1 MTLSSRRAAL
11 GIVLSTTALAGAVPA
26 ASSAHARSAA
36 AKQALAGTLKIKAGA
51 FAAGRPS
58 GSYFRMALPGG
69 ANYFANPGS
78 AATDKSYTLL
88 KPGTAGGLVLGK
100 YQSAATFDASGNS
113 QAGAIIK
120 PTPFAG
126 ILFGLATL
134 KREPASAPASAA
146 PSATVK
152 GSKLSL
158 QVSALTAA
166 WNKLFFNQGT
176 PKPGSKTPLA
186 TGTFKK
192 KTNAYTLD
200 WRSTIVGGPFNGF
213 TGVWHLEGTFKGK
226 LK

>member
-11 GIVLSTTALAGAVPA
+11 GILATTAALAAAVPA
-26 ASSAHARSAA
+26 GASASAHGAA
-36 AKQALAGTLKIKAGA
+36 ATTSLTGTLKIKPGT
-51 FAAGRPS
+51 FAAGKPS

-78 AATDKSYTLL
+78 SAADKSYTLL

-113 QAGAIIK
+113 QAGAIIR

-146 PSATVK
+146 PSATLK
-152 GSKLSL
+152 GSKLSVQL
-158 QVSALTAA
+158 SALTAA
-166 WNKLFFNQGT
+166 WNRLFFNQGT
-176 PKPGSKTPLA
+176 PKPGATTPLA

-192 KTNAYTLD
+192 
-200 WRSTIVGGPFNGF
+200 
-213 TGVWHLEGTFKGK
+213 
-226 LK
+226 

>member
-11 GIVLSTTALAGAVPA
+11 GMLATAAFAAAIPAGA
-26 ASSAHARSAA
+26 SAHARSAA
-36 AKQALAGTLKIKAGA
+36 TTASLSGTLKIRAGT
-51 FAAGRPS
+51 FAAGKPA

-78 AATDKSYTLL
+78 SATDKSYTLL

-100 YQSAATFDASGNS
+100 YQSAAPFDASGNS
-113 QAGAIIK
+113 QAGAIIR

-126 ILFGLATL
+126 ILFGVATL
-134 KREPASAPASAA
+134 RREPAGAPASAA
-146 PSATVK
+146 PSATLK
-152 GSKLSL
+152 GSKLSV
-158 QVSALTAA
+158 QISALTAA

-176 PKPGSKTPLA
+176 PKPGSRKPLA
-186 TGTFKK
+186 TGTFKQ

-200 WRSTIVGGPFNGF
+200 WRSTIAGGPFNGF

-226 LK
+226 LR